1 MANTKKAKPQT
12 EEVVEQ
18 DVVDEAAETVEE
30 EVVEKVKETVKPA
43 PRKTNKPKH
52 DPNELILCRSVR
64 FGELRLIGPK
74 THMPYSWANEG
85 DVREVEYQDL
95 VSWRA
100 LHSRYLFEPMII
112 IEDEDIVEE
121 WKADLGK
128 LYDNLQ
134 QIDLKAMFKL
144 PHRQFISQLKKP
156 PDGMKT
162 TVQNMAYS
170 MIQDRTIYDLRIID
184 AIDEILGTELK
195 MMI

>member
-1 MANTKKAKPQT
+1 MANTKKSTVDT
-12 EEVVEQ
+12 EEVIDVTVVEQ
-18 DVVDEAAETVEE
+18 DE
-30 EVVEKVKETVKPA
+30 EVKPTPKKV
-43 PRKTNKPKH
+43 NKPKH

-74 THMPYSWANEG
+74 THMPYSWLNEG

-100 LHSRYLFEPMII
+100 LHSRYLFDPMII

-121 WKADLGK
+121 WKADLGE
-128 LYDNLQ
+128 LYESLQ
-134 QIDLKAMFKL
+134 EIDLKAMFKL
-144 PHRQFISQLKKP
+144 PHRQFVAQLKKLP
-156 PDGMKT
+156 TGMKT
-162 TVQNMAYS
+162 TVQNMAYA
-170 MIQDRTIYDLRIID
+170 MIQDRTLYDLRTID

>member
-1 MANTKKAKPQT
+1 MANTKKTKAQTKEVTT
-12 EEVVEQ
+12 EEAIV
-18 DVVDEAAETVEE
+18 ASGETTVIPTPTPK
-30 EVVEKVKETVKPA
+30 KVS
-43 PRKTNKPKH
+43 KPKH
-52 DPNELILCRSVR
+52 DPNELVLCRSVR
-64 FGELRLIGPK
+64 CGELRLIGPK

-112 IEDEDIVEE
+112 IEDEDICEE
-121 WKADLGK
+121 WKADLGE

-134 QIDLKAMFKL
+134 QVDLKEMFKR
-144 PHRQFISQLKKP
+144 PHRQFVAQLKKL

-170 MIQDRTIYDLRIID
+170 MIQNRTLYDLRTID

>member
-1 MANTKKAKPQT
+1 MANAKKTVQVDDDIMD
-12 EEVVEQ
+12 VVE
-18 DVVDEAAETVEE
+18 EETVEE
-30 EVVEKVKETVKPA
+30 VVKSAPKKV
-43 PRKTNKPKH
+43 NKPKH
-52 DPNELILCRSVR
+52 DPNELIVCRSVR

-85 DVREVEYQDL
+85 DFREVEYQDL

-100 LHSRYLFEPMII
+100 LHSRYLFDPMII

-128 LYDNLQ
+128 LYAGLQ
-134 QIDLKAMFKL
+134 EIDLKEMFQL
-144 PHRQFISQLKKP
+144 PHRQFVAKLKQL
-156 PDGMKT
+156 PDGMRS
-162 TVQNMAYS
+162 TVQNMAYT
-170 MIQDRTIYDLRIID
+170 MIQDGTLYDLRTIK

>member
-1 MANTKKAKPQT
+1 MANTKKTKVQT
-12 EEVVEQ
+12 EEVIEN
-18 DVVDEAAETVEE
+18 EVEE
-30 EVVEKVKETVKPA
+30 VVKPA
-43 PRKTNKPKH
+43 PKKVNKPKH
-52 DPNELILCRSVR
+52 DPNELISCRSVR

-74 THMPYSWANEG
+74 THFPYSWANEG
-85 DVREVEYQDL
+85 DIRDVEYQDL

-112 IEDEDIVEE
+112 IEDEDLVEE
-121 WKADLGK
+121 WKADLGS

-134 QIDLKAMFKL
+134 QIDLKEMFKL
-144 PHRQFISQLKKP
+144 PHRQFVAQLKKL

-170 MIQDRTIYDLRIID
+170 MIQNRTLYDLRTID

>member
-1 MANTKKAKPQT
+1 MANTKKTKVQANEVVDT
-12 EEVVEQ
+12 EVVEVAEEVVE
-18 DVVDEAAETVEE
+18 
-30 EVVEKVKETVKPA
+30 EVVQPA
-43 PRKTNKPKH
+43 PKKVNKPKH

-100 LHSRYLFEPMII
+100 LHSPYLFTPMII
-112 IEDEDIVEE
+112 IEDEDICEE

-128 LYDNLQ
+128 LYDDLQ
-134 QIDLKAMFKL
+134 QIDLKEMFKL
-144 PHRQFISQLKKP
+144 PHRQFVAQLKKL

-170 MIQDRTIYDLRIID
+170 MIQDRTLYDLRTID

>member
-1 MANTKKAKPQT
+1 MATKK
-12 EEVVEQ
+12 
-18 DVVDEAAETVEE
+18 TVENE
-30 EVVEKVKETVKPA
+30 EIIDTEAVEEVKPA
-43 PRKTNKPKH
+43 SKKTNKPKH
-52 DPNELILCRSVR
+52 DPAELILCRSVR

-121 WKADLGK
+121 WKADLGD
-128 LYDNLQ
+128 LYEELQ
-134 QIDLKAMFKL
+134 SIDIKAMFKL
-144 PHRQFISQLKKP
+144 PHRNFVAQLKKLP
-156 PDGMKT
+156 NGMKT

-170 MIQDRTIYDLRIID
+170 MIQDGTLYDLRTIK
-184 AIDEILGTELK
+184 AIDETLGTELI
-195 MMI
+195 MMIN